1 MNAKLK
7 GYTKGS
13 LETRVAGADPYQLV
27 QMLMAGV
34 LENLNYA
41 KGAIQRKDLEKK
53 SLYLSKAQAIVDS
66 LRYSLDDSAGAEA
79 VGNLRE
85 LYMYMSTRIA
95 DASIELDVDIIDEV
109 ARLMIDIKGAWDQIP
124 VEQRDVA
131 MNQMQQAAGA

>member
-53 SLYLSKAQAIVDS
+53 SHYLSKAQAIVDS
-66 LRYSLDDSAGAEA
+66 LRYSLDDSAGADA
-79 VGNLRE
+79 AGNLRE